1 MAGPSLLGMVD
12 WPTVASLATALGT
25 LVLAFA
31 TFAAVRSANR
41 AARAAERSLLAG
53 LRPLVAAARPQD
65 PPQKVMWADQ
75 HFARVEGGRAVVEVV
90 DDVVYLAAA
99 LRNTGN
105 GLALLHGWYPYAERR
120 GSEDDHEPPGRF
132 RRLTRDLYVAAGDTG
147 FWQGSIR
154 DADDPHRPDMLR
166 AIEAHDPL
174 TVDILY
180 GDHEGGQRAIARFAL
195 TPLDEVYLFAPVRY
209 WNIDLPDPR

>member
-1 MAGPSLLGMVD
+1 VTGVD

-53 LRPLVAAARPQD
+53 LRPLLSSARPQD
-65 PPQKVMWADQ
+65 PPQKVLWIDR
-75 HFARVEGGRAVVEVV
+75 HFARAEGGRAVVEVM
-90 DDVVYLAAA
+90 DDVIYLAAA
-99 LRNTGN
+99 VRNSGN
-105 GLALLHGWYPYAERR
+105 GLALLHGWYPYPARK
-120 GSEDDHEPPGRF
+120 G
-132 RRLTRDLYVAAGDTG
+132 
-147 FWQGSIR
+147 
-154 DADDPHRPDMLR
+154 AD
-166 AIEAHDPL
+166 EAHEPL

-195 TPLDEVYLFAPVRY
+195 TPWDEGYLFAPVRY

>member
-1 MAGPSLLGMVD
+1 MFD

-25 LVLAFA
+25 LVLAIA

-41 AARAAERSLLAG
+41 AALAAERSLLAG
-53 LRPLVAAARPQD
+53 LRPLLVAARPQD

-75 HFARVEGGRAVVEVV
+75 HFARAEGGRAVAEVV

-99 LRNTGN
+99 LRNAGN
-105 GLALLHGWYPYAERR
+105 GLALLHGWYPYAGRLLADEH
-120 GSEDDHEPPGRF
+120 HEPPERF
-132 RRLTRDLYVAAGDTG
+132 RRLVRDLYVAAGDIG
-147 FWQGSIR
+147 FWQGSLR
-154 DADDPHRPDMLR
+154 DSDDPHYQDMLA

-174 TVDILY
+174 TVDVLY
-180 GDHEGGQRAIARFAL
+180 GDHEGGQRAIVRFAL
-195 TPLDEVYLFAPVRY
+195 TPIEPGYLFAPVRY